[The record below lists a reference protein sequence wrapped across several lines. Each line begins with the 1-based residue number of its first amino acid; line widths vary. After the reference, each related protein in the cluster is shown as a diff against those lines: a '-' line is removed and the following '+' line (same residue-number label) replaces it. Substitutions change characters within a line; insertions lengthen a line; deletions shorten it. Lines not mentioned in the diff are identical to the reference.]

1 MIVNLPIELKGRVP
15 LVRFVDQKPNLN
27 KVWGIDPEPKRGDSR
42 WVENLIPVLVQFQPP
57 LVRGGVTT

>member
-15 LVRFVDQKPNLN
+15 LVRIVDQKPNLH
-27 KVWGIDPEPKRGDSR
+27 KVWGIDPEYDSR